1 MQPREPSA
9 DRPQSHK
16 GPLEESEFQFE
27 ASIEAPSPHL
37 RTSWPRPL
45 ASPLPCPSRQA
56 RGRHTDTGGLFILTL
71 RRLYSGTPVQY
82 VRNAEAETSEAC
94 RWTTSRHGIRTCHL
108 GWMLCHP
115 NGWSRAPI
123 DGRAELQNGHYG
135 TFGATAQHSRAHQT
149 RANIIIKDSAVYYL
163 VNDQITNVQPIKF
176 KLALQYIV
184 PTSSISPSATTAFKS
199 GGLQHEIIHQHVAGR
214 NCCMWEEDN

>member
-1 MQPREPSA
+1 MSLAPGSRA
-9 DRPQSHK
+9 SHR
-16 GPLEESEFQFE
+16 
-27 ASIEAPSPHL
+27 H
-37 RTSWPRPL
+37 
-45 ASPLPCPSRQA
+45 
-56 RGRHTDTGGLFILTL
+56 RGIIHTDPAATVTVLRYRTYVTRRRRHQRLAAGPHPGMASGPVTL
-71 RRLYSGTPVQY
+71 DGCCAT
-82 VRNAEAETSEAC
+82 
-94 RWTTSRHGIRTCHL
+94 RTD
-108 GWMLCHP
+108 GA
-115 NGWSRAPI
+115 GRPI
-123 DGRAELQNGHYG
+123 DGRGELQKEHYG
-135 TFGATAQHSRAHQT
+135 TFWTTAQHRIANQT